1 MGQGCGWL
9 LRRKGSGAMVL
20 LLLEVKAEL
29 ESITNLV
36 PKGGSDGSE
45 YTFFFK
51 VTFFRSQG
59 SVVWLCSP
67 VWVAVYLRTM

>member
-1 MGQGCGWL
+1 
-9 LRRKGSGAMVL
+9 MVL
-20 LLLEVKAEL
+20 LLLEMKAEL

-51 VTFFRSQG
+51 VLIFRVGLFDRRS
-59 SVVWLCSP
+59 CD
-67 VWVAVYLRTM
+67 

>member
-1 MGQGCGWL
+1 
-9 LRRKGSGAMVL
+9 MVL
-20 LLLEVKAEL
+20 LLLEIKAEL

-51 VTFFRSQG
+51 VISFG
-59 SVVWLCSP
+59 SVLISGLCSWTLQSSLVGCLP
-67 VWVAVYLRTM
+67 FESCVLE